1 MTQWF
6 RRLVPSAFASK
17 ARNAPGHSIA
27 GNSLRLIPVSMLVL
41 TLSVWAGPATVLSW
55 EVCVQETAANNP
67 ELRAAR
73 ASLEAAGYT
82 AEGAY
87 SGYLPQL
94 SAGAGYTDTSGST
107 ASTTTSDTTYS
118 TSVSLSQ
125 NLFAGFQDRAKIAQG
140 AANRE
145 VAAASLAA
153 AKAKL
158 SQDLKSAFVGLR
170 YAQDN
175 VILTENIAHRRE
187 ENLRLVELRFESGN
201 ENKGSYLLTKA
212 SLAQARYENLQAQ
225 QDLTSAQAQLDR
237 VLGRG
242 ETGGLEVRG
251 DIPLSEPGKAPDFR
265 ELARQVPDYQQAA
278 SQQKSA
284 EAGVTLARSG
294 LYPSLN
300 LSGSV
305 GRTGDNW
312 YPDGTHRSV
321 GLNLNVPLY
330 SGGKDY
336 YATKSAV
343 SSLEAAASNTDSA
356 EHQLVVR
363 LKQTYAS
370 YVESVEK
377 LKVDQAFLDA
387 AMTRADIARTKYN
400 NGLMTFE
407 NWDIIENDLIQRQ
420 KSFLQSQRDRVVAE
434 AAWEQAQGKGVIP

>member
-6 RRLVPSAFASK
+6 RRLVPSALASK
-17 ARNAPGHSIA
+17 ARHASGPSMA
-27 GNSLRLIPVSMLVL
+27 GNSLRLIPLSLLVL

-55 EVCVQETAANNP
+55 EACVQEAAAGNP

-94 SAGAGYTDTSGST
+94 SAGAGYTDTSGSA

-145 VAAASLAA
+145 VAAAGLAA

-175 VILTENIAHRRE
+175 VVLTENIARRRE

-212 SLAQARYENLQAQ
+212 SLAQARYDNLQAQ
-225 QDLTSAQAQLDR
+225 QDLVSAQAQLDR

-265 ELARQVPDYQQAA
+265 ELAREVPDYQQAA
-278 SQQKSA
+278 AQQKSA

-312 YPDGTHRSV
+312 NPDGTHRSV

-330 SGGKDY
+330 SGGRDY

-370 YVESVEK
+370 YVESAEK

-387 AMTRADIARTKYN
+387 SVTRADIARTKYN

-407 NWDIIENDLIQRQ
+407 NWDIIENDLMQRQ

>member
-1 MTQWF
+1 M
-6 RRLVPSAFASK
+6 
-17 ARNAPGHSIA
+17 
-27 GNSLRLIPVSMLVL
+27 
-41 TLSVWAGPATVLSW
+41 LSW
-55 EVCVQETAANNP
+55 EACVEEAAANNP
-67 ELRAAR
+67 DLRAAR
-73 ASLEAAGYT
+73 AGLDAAGFS

-94 SAGAGYTDTSGST
+94 SAGAAYTDTSGS
-107 ASTTTSDTTYS
+107 AAATTSDTTYS

-125 NLFAGFQDRAKIAQG
+125 NLFAGFQDRAKVAQG
-140 AANRE
+140 AANRD
-145 VAAASLAA
+145 ASAASLAA

-175 VILTENIAHRRE
+175 VSLTENIAKRRE

-212 SLAQARYENLQAQ
+212 SLAQARYDNLQAQ
-225 QDLTSAQAQLDR
+225 QGLASAQAQLDR

-242 ETGGLEVRG
+242 ETEGLEVRG
-251 DIPLSEPGKAPDFR
+251 DVPLAEPGKAPDFR
-265 ELARQVPDYQQAA
+265 QLAREVPDYRQAA
-278 SQQKSA
+278 AQQRSA
-284 EAGVTLARSG
+284 AAGVTLARSG

-300 LSGSV
+300 LSGSTSRV
-305 GRTGDNW
+305 GDNW
-312 YPDGTHRSV
+312 APSDTRRSV
-321 GLNLNVPLY
+321 GLNLNIPLY

-343 SSLEAAASNTDSA
+343 SSLEAASSNTDSS
-356 EHQLVVR
+356 EHQLLVR
-363 LKQTYAS
+363 LKQTFAS
-370 YVESVEK
+370 YVESAEK
-377 LKVDQAFLDA
+377 LKVDKAFLDA
-387 AMTRADIARTKYN
+387 AVARADIARAKYN

-420 KSFLQSQRDRVVAE
+420 KSFLLSQRDRVAAE

>member
-1 MTQWF
+1 M
-6 RRLVPSAFASK
+6 K
-17 ARNAPGHSIA
+17 KI
-27 GNSLRLIPVSMLVL
+27 IPVLL
-41 TLSVWAGPATVLSW
+41 LGCALCAWAGPPTVLVW
-55 EVCVQETAANNP
+55 ETCVQEAAANNP
-67 ELRAAR
+67 DLRAAR
-73 ASLEAAGYT
+73 ANLNAAAYT
-82 AEGAY
+82 ARGAY

-94 SAGAGYTDTSGST
+94 SAGASYSDISGNAATTTTT
-107 ASTTTSDTTYS
+107 ASQSTYN

-125 NLFAGFQDRAKIAQG
+125 NLFAGYQDQAKVAQG

-145 VAAASLAA
+145 ASAASLAA

-158 SQDLKSAFVGLR
+158 SQDLKDAFIGLK

-175 VILTENIAHRRE
+175 VLLTEKIMHRLE

-212 SLAQARYENLQAQ
+212 SLAQARYDHLQAQ
-225 QDLTSAQAQLDR
+225 QDVVSAQTQLAR
-237 VLGRG
+237 VLGRSD
-242 ETGGLEVRG
+242 TGALEVRG
-251 DIPLSEPGKAPDFR
+251 DVPLIAPGTTAPDFR
-265 ELARQVPDYQQAA
+265 QLVRQIPDYQQVAA
-278 SQQKSA
+278 QQKSA

-294 LYPSLN
+294 LYPSLD

-305 GRTGDNW
+305 SRVGDNW
-312 YPDGTHRSV
+312 FPDGTRRSV

-330 SGGKDY
+330 SGGRDY

-343 SSLEAAASNTDSA
+343 SSLEAASSNTDST
-356 EHQLVVR
+356 ERQLLVN

-370 YVESVEK
+370 YVESAEK

-387 AMTRADIARTKYN
+387 ATTRAEIARSKYN

-420 KSFLQSQRDRVVAE
+420 KTFLQSQRNRVVAE

>member
-1 MTQWF
+1 MKMKTMIPFLLLGWA
-6 RRLVPSAFASK
+6 L
-17 ARNAPGHSIA
+17 NAWA
-27 GNSLRLIPVSMLVL
+27 GN
-41 TLSVWAGPATVLSW
+41 
-55 EVCVQETAANNP
+55 NP
-67 ELRAAR
+67 DLRAAR
-73 ASLEAAGYT
+73 ANLNAATYT
-82 AEGAY
+82 AKGAY

-94 SAGAGYTDTSGST
+94 SAGASYNDISGNAAT
-107 ASTTTSDTTYS
+107 TTNTTTSTSTYN

-125 NLFAGFQDRAKIAQG
+125 NLFAGYQDQAKVAQG

-145 VAAASLAA
+145 ATAASLSV

-158 SQDLKSAFVGLR
+158 SQDLKDAFIGLK

-175 VILTENIAHRRE
+175 VQLTEQIMHRLE

-212 SLAQARYENLQAQ
+212 SLAQARYEHLQAQ
-225 QDLTSAQAQLDR
+225 QDVVSAQTQLAR

-242 ETGGLEVRG
+242 ASGALEVRG
-251 DIPLSEPGKAPDFR
+251 DVPVSEPGAAAPDFQQ
-265 ELARQVPDYQQAA
+265 LVRQIPDYQQVAA
-278 SQQKSA
+278 QQKFA

-294 LYPSLN
+294 LYPSLD

-305 GRTGDNW
+305 SRVGDNW
-312 YPDGTHRSV
+312 FPDGTRRIV

-343 SSLEAAASNTDSA
+343 SSLEAAASNTDST
-356 EHQLVVR
+356 EQQLLVR
-363 LKQTYAS
+363 LKQAYAG
-370 YVESVEK
+370 YVESAEK

-387 AMTRADIARTKYN
+387 ATTRAEIARSKYN

-407 NWDIIENDLIQRQ
+407 DWDIIENDLIQRQ
-420 KSFLQSQRDRVVAE
+420 KTFLLTRRDRVVAE

>member
-1 MTQWF
+1 MKTI
-6 RRLVPSAFASK
+6 LSAWLL
-17 ARNAPGHSIA
+17 G
-27 GNSLRLIPVSMLVL
+27 L
-41 TLSVWAGPATVLSW
+41 TLSVMAAPATVLTW
-55 EVCVQETAANNP
+55 EACVQEATANNP

-73 ASLEAAGYT
+73 ASLEASVFS

-94 SAGAGYTDTSGST
+94 SAGAAYTDTSGT
-107 ASTTTSDTTYS
+107 VIATTSESAYI

-125 NLFAGFQDRAKIAQG
+125 NLFAGFQDRAKVAQG
-140 AANRE
+140 AANRD

-158 SQDLKSAFVGLR
+158 SQDLKTAYIGLR

-175 VILTENIAHRRE
+175 VILTENIVRRSE
-187 ENLRLVELRFESGN
+187 ENFRLVELRFESGN

-212 SLAQARYENLQAQ
+212 SLAQARYDNLQARQ
-225 QDLTSAQAQLDR
+225 NLVSAQAQLDR

-251 DIPLSEPGKAPDFR
+251 DIPLSEPGTAPDFR
-265 ELARQVPDYQQAA
+265 QVAREVPDYQQAA
-278 SQQKSA
+278 AQQKSA
-284 EAGVTLARSG
+284 AAGVTLARSG

-312 YPDGTHRSV
+312 APEDSRRTV
-321 GLNLNVPLY
+321 GLNLNIPIY

-356 EHQLVVR
+356 EYQLVVR
-363 LKQTYAS
+363 LKQTYAG

-377 LKVDQAFLDA
+377 LNVDQAFLDA
-387 AMTRADIARTKYN
+387 AKTRATIARTKYN

-407 NWDIIENDLIQRQ
+407 DWDIIESDLIQRE

>member
-1 MTQWF
+1 MKT
-6 RRLVPSAFASK
+6 
-17 ARNAPGHSIA
+17 I
-27 GNSLRLIPVSMLVL
+27 L
-41 TLSVWAGPATVLSW
+41 TAWLLGLALPALAAPATLLTW
-55 EVCVQETAANNP
+55 ETCVQEAMANNP
-67 ELRAAR
+67 DLRAAR
-73 ASLEAAGYT
+73 AGLEAAAYT

-94 SAGAGYTDTSGST
+94 SAGAGYTDSSGST

-125 NLFAGFQDRAKIAQG
+125 NLFAGFQDRARIAQG

-175 VILTENIAHRRE
+175 VVLTENIARRRE

-212 SLAQARYENLQAQ
+212 SLAQARYDNLQAQ
-225 QDLTSAQAQLDR
+225 QALASAQAQLDR

-265 ELARQVPDYQQAA
+265 QLAREVPDYQQAA
-278 SQQKSA
+278 GQQKSA
-284 EAGVTLARSG
+284 AAGVTLARSG

-312 YPDGTHRSV
+312 NSDGTYRSV

-343 SSLEAAASNTDSA
+343 SNLEAAASNTDSA

-363 LKQTYAS
+363 LKQTHAGYI
-370 YVESVEK
+370 ESVEK

-387 AMTRADIARTKYN
+387 AKTRADIARTKYN

>member
-1 MTQWF
+1 MPLITQMKIIF
-6 RRLVPSAFASK
+6 SALLIGLALPVL
-17 ARNAPGHSIA
+17 AAPA
-27 GNSLRLIPVSMLVL
+27 VL
-41 TLSVWAGPATVLSW
+41 TW
-55 EVCVQETAANNP
+55 ETCIQEAMANNP
-67 ELRAAR
+67 ELRTAR
-73 ASLEAAGYT
+73 ANLQAAGFS
-82 AEGAY
+82 AAGAY
-87 SGYLPQL
+87 SGYLPEL
-94 SAGAGYTDTSGST
+94 SAGAAYTDTSGSA
-107 ASTTTSDTTYS
+107 ASTVTSESTYNA
-118 TSVSLSQ
+118 SVSLSQ
-125 NLFAGFQDRAKIAQG
+125 NLFAGFQDRAKIEQG
-140 AANRE
+140 SANRE
-145 VAAASLAA
+145 AAEASLTA

-158 SQDLKSAFVGLR
+158 SQDLKAAFVGLG

-175 VILTENIAHRRE
+175 VTLTENIARRRE

-212 SLAQARYENLQAQ
+212 ALAQARYENLQAK

-242 ETGGLEVRG
+242 AADELEVRG
-251 DIPLSEPGKAPDFR
+251 EIPLSEPGTPPDFR
-265 ELARQVPDYQQAA
+265 QLARQAPDYQQVAA
-278 SQQKSA
+278 QQRSA
-284 EAGVTLARSG
+284 AAGVTLARSG

-305 GRTGDNW
+305 GRVGDGW
-312 YPDGTHRSV
+312 VPDDTRRSV
-321 GLNLNVPLY
+321 GLNLNIPLY

-343 SSLEAAASNTDSA
+343 SSLEAATSNTDSA
-356 EHQLVVR
+356 EYLQLVS

-407 NWDIIENDLIQRQ
+407 NWDIIENDLTQRQ
-420 KSFLQSQRDRVVAE
+420 KSFLLSRRDRVLAE
-434 AAWEQAQGKGVIP
+434 AAWEKTQGIGVIP

>member
-1 MTQWF
+1 MKTI
-6 RRLVPSAFASK
+6 LSAWLLGLALS
-17 ARNAPGHSIA
+17 ALAAPA
-27 GNSLRLIPVSMLVL
+27 MVL
-41 TLSVWAGPATVLSW
+41 TW
-55 EVCVQETAANNP
+55 ETCVQEAAANNP
-67 ELRAAR
+67 EFRAAR
-73 ASLEAAGYT
+73 ANLAAAGFS

-125 NLFAGFQDRAKIAQG
+125 NLFAGFQDRAKVAQG

-145 VAAASLAA
+145 VAAAGLAA

-225 QDLTSAQAQLDR
+225 QDLTSTQAQLDR

-265 ELARQVPDYQQAA
+265 QLAREVPDYQQAA
-278 SQQKSA
+278 GQQKSA
-284 EAGVTLARSG
+284 AAGVTLARSG

-312 YPDGTHRSV
+312 NPDGTHRSV

-343 SSLEAAASNTDSA
+343 SNLEAAASNTDSA

-363 LKQTYAS
+363 LKQTHAGYI
-370 YVESVEK
+370 ESVEK

-420 KSFLQSQRDRVVAE
+420 KSFLQSRRDRVVAE

>member
-1 MTQWF
+1 MKTI
-6 RRLVPSAFASK
+6 LSAWLL
-17 ARNAPGHSIA
+17 G
-27 GNSLRLIPVSMLVL
+27 L
-41 TLSVWAGPATVLSW
+41 TLSVMAAPATVLTW
-55 EVCVQETAANNP
+55 EACVQEATANNP

-73 ASLEAAGYT
+73 ASLEASVFS

-94 SAGAGYTDTSGST
+94 SAGAAYTDTSGT
-107 ASTTTSDTTYS
+107 VIATTSESAYT

-125 NLFAGFQDRAKIAQG
+125 NLFAGFQDRAKVAQG
-140 AANRE
+140 AANRD

-158 SQDLKSAFVGLR
+158 SQDLKTAYIGLR

-175 VILTENIAHRRE
+175 VILTENIVRRSE
-187 ENLRLVELRFESGN
+187 ENFRLVELRFESGN

-212 SLAQARYENLQAQ
+212 SLAQARYDNLQARQ
-225 QDLTSAQAQLDR
+225 NLVSAQAQLDR

-251 DIPLSEPGKAPDFR
+251 DIPLSEPGTAPYFR
-265 ELARQVPDYQQAA
+265 QVVREVPDYQQAA
-278 SQQKSA
+278 AQQKSA
-284 EAGVTLARSG
+284 AAGVTLARSG

-312 YPDGTHRSV
+312 APEDSRRTV
-321 GLNLNVPLY
+321 GLNLNIPIY

-356 EHQLVVR
+356 EYQLVVR
-363 LKQTYAS
+363 LKQTYAG

-387 AMTRADIARTKYN
+387 AKTRATIARTKYN

-407 NWDIIENDLIQRQ
+407 DWDIIESDLIQRE

>member
-1 MTQWF
+1 MKIF
-6 RRLVPSAFASK
+6 LSALLLGLALPVL
-17 ARNAPGHSIA
+17 AAP
-27 GNSLRLIPVSMLVL
+27 VVL
-41 TLSVWAGPATVLSW
+41 TW
-55 EVCVQETAANNP
+55 ESCVQEAMANNP
-67 ELRAAR
+67 ELRTAR
-73 ASLEAAGYT
+73 ANLQAAGYS

-94 SAGAGYTDTSGST
+94 SAGAVYTDTSGSA
-107 ASTTTSDTTYS
+107 ASTVTSESTYNAS
-118 TSVSLSQ
+118 ISLTQ
-125 NLFAGFQDRAKIAQG
+125 NLFAGFQDRAKIEQG
-140 AANRE
+140 MANRE
-145 VAAASLAA
+145 AAEAGLAA
-153 AKAKL
+153 AKARL
-158 SQDLKSAFVGLR
+158 SQGLKSAFVGLK

-175 VILTENIAHRRE
+175 VILTENIAQRRE

-212 SLAQARYENLQAQ
+212 ALAQARYENLQAR
-225 QDLTSAQAQLDR
+225 QDLASAQAQLDR

-242 ETGGLEVRG
+242 ATDALEVRG
-251 DIPLSEPGKAPDFR
+251 EIPLSEPVAPPDFR
-265 ELARQVPDYQQAA
+265 LLARQVPDYQQVAA
-278 SQQKSA
+278 QQKSA
-284 EAGVTLARSG
+284 AAGVTLARSG

-305 GRTGDNW
+305 GRAGDNW
-312 YPDGTHRSV
+312 VPDDTRRSV
-321 GLNLNVPLY
+321 GLNLNIPLY

-343 SSLEAAASNTDSA
+343 SSLEAAASNTDSS
-356 EHQLVVR
+356 EYQVLVQ

-370 YVESVEK
+370 YVESAEK

-387 AMTRADIARTKYN
+387 AITRADIARTKYN

-434 AAWEQAQGKGVIP
+434 ATWELAQGKGVIP

>member
-1 MTQWF
+1 MKNI
-6 RRLVPSAFASK
+6 LSAWLLGLALS
-17 ARNAPGHSIA
+17 ALAAPA
-27 GNSLRLIPVSMLVL
+27 MVL
-41 TLSVWAGPATVLSW
+41 TW
-55 EVCVQETAANNP
+55 ETCVPEAAANNP

-73 ASLEAAGYT
+73 ANLAAAGFS
-82 AEGAY
+82 AAGAH

-145 VAAASLAA
+145 AAEANLAV

-158 SQDLKSAFVGLR
+158 SQDLKSTFVGLK

-175 VILTENIAHRRE
+175 VILTENIARRRE

-225 QDLTSAQAQLDR
+225 QSLVSSQAQLER

-242 ETGGLEVRG
+242 DTGELEVRG
-251 DIPLSEPGKAPDFR
+251 EIPFSEPGQAPDFR
-265 ELARQVPDYQQAA
+265 QLARQVPDYQQAA
-278 SQQKSA
+278 AQQKSA
-284 EAGVTLARSG
+284 AAGVTLARSG
-294 LYPSLN
+294 LYPSFN

-305 GRTGDNW
+305 GRVGDNW
-312 YPDGTHRSV
+312 YPDSTRRSV

-336 YATKSAV
+336 YATKSAA
-343 SSLEAAASNTDSA
+343 SSLEAAASNTDTA
-356 EHQLVVR
+356 EQQLVVR
-363 LKQTYAS
+363 LKQTYAG
-370 YVESVEK
+370 YVESVAK

>member
-1 MTQWF
+1 MTPWF
-6 RRLVPSAFASK
+6 RRRVPSAFASK
-17 ARNAPGHSIA
+17 ARHAQGPSIA
-27 GNSLRLIPVSMLVL
+27 GHSLRLFPVSMLVL
-41 TLSVWAGPATVLSW
+41 TLSAWAGPSTVLSW
-55 EVCVQETAANNP
+55 EACVQEAAASNP

-73 ASLEAAGYT
+73 AGLEAAGYT

-94 SAGAGYTDTSGST
+94 SAGAGYTDTSGSS

-125 NLFAGFQDRAKIAQG
+125 NLFAGFQDRAKVAQG

-145 VAAASLAA
+145 VSAASLAA

-175 VILTENIAHRRE
+175 VVLTENIAHRRE

-212 SLAQARYENLQAQ
+212 SLAQARYDNLQAQ
-225 QDLTSAQAQLDR
+225 QALASAQAQLDR

-251 DIPLSEPGKAPDFR
+251 DIPLFEPGKAPDFR
-265 ELARQVPDYQQAA
+265 QLAREVPDYQQAA
-278 SQQKSA
+278 GQQKSA

-312 YPDGTHRSV
+312 NPDGTYRSV

-343 SSLEAAASNTDSA
+343 SNLEAAASNTDSA

-363 LKQTYAS
+363 LKQTHAG

>member
-1 MTQWF
+1 MKTI
-6 RRLVPSAFASK
+6 LSAWLL
-17 ARNAPGHSIA
+17 G
-27 GNSLRLIPVSMLVL
+27 L
-41 TLSVWAGPATVLSW
+41 TLSVMAAPATVLTW
-55 EVCVQETAANNP
+55 EACVQEATANNP
-67 ELRAAR
+67 EIRAAR
-73 ASLEAAGYT
+73 AGLEASVFS

-94 SAGAGYTDTSGST
+94 SAGAAYTDTSGT
-107 ASTTTSDTTYS
+107 VIATTSQSAYITTL
-118 TSVSLSQ
+118 SLSQ
-125 NLFAGFQDRAKIAQG
+125 NLFAGFQDRAKVAQG
-140 AANRE
+140 AANRD

-158 SQDLKSAFVGLR
+158 SQDLKTAYIGLR

-175 VILTENIAHRRE
+175 VILTENIVRRSE
-187 ENLRLVELRFESGN
+187 ENYRLVELRFESGN

-212 SLAQARYENLQAQ
+212 SLAQARYDNLQARQ
-225 QDLTSAQAQLDR
+225 NLVSAQAQLDR

-242 ETGGLEVRG
+242 ETDGLEVRG
-251 DIPLSEPGKAPDFR
+251 DIPLGEPGTAPDFR
-265 ELARQVPDYQQAA
+265 QVAREVPDYQQAA
-278 SQQKSA
+278 AQQKSA
-284 EAGVTLARSG
+284 AAGVTLARSG

-312 YPDGTHRSV
+312 APEDSRRTV
-321 GLNLNVPLY
+321 GLNLNIPIY

-356 EHQLVVR
+356 EYQLVVR
-363 LKQTYAS
+363 LKQSYAG

-387 AMTRADIARTKYN
+387 AKTRATIARTKYN

-407 NWDIIENDLIQRQ
+407 DWDIIESDLIQRE

>member
-1 MTQWF
+1 MKTI
-6 RRLVPSAFASK
+6 LSAWLL
-17 ARNAPGHSIA
+17 G
-27 GNSLRLIPVSMLVL
+27 L
-41 TLSVWAGPATVLSW
+41 TLSVMAAPATVLTW
-55 EVCVQETAANNP
+55 ETCVQEATANNP

-73 ASLEAAGYT
+73 ASLEASAFS

-94 SAGAGYTDTSGST
+94 SAGAAYTDTSGT
-107 ASTTTSDTTYS
+107 VIATTSESAYI
-118 TSVSLSQ
+118 TSLSLSQ
-125 NLFAGFQDRAKIAQG
+125 NLFAGFQDRAKVAQG
-140 AANRE
+140 AANRD

-158 SQDLKSAFVGLR
+158 SQDLKTAYIGLR

-175 VILTENIAHRRE
+175 VILTENIVRRSE
-187 ENLRLVELRFESGN
+187 ENFRLVELRFESGN

-212 SLAQARYENLQAQ
+212 SLAQARYDNLQARQ
-225 QDLTSAQAQLDR
+225 NLVSAQAQLDR

-242 ETGGLEVRG
+242 DTGGLEVRG
-251 DIPLSEPGKAPDFR
+251 DIPLSEPGTAPDFR
-265 ELARQVPDYQQAA
+265 QVAREVPDYQQAA
-278 SQQKSA
+278 AQQKSA
-284 EAGVTLARSG
+284 AAGVTLARSG

-312 YPDGTHRSV
+312 APEDSRRTV
-321 GLNLNVPLY
+321 GLNLNIPIY

-343 SSLEAAASNTDSA
+343 SNLEAAASNTDSA
-356 EHQLVVR
+356 EYQLVVR

-387 AMTRADIARTKYN
+387 AKTRATIARTKYN

-407 NWDIIENDLIQRQ
+407 DWDIIESDLIQRE

>member
-6 RRLVPSAFASK
+6 RRRVPSVFASK
-17 ARNAPGHSIA
+17 ACNAPGPSIA
-27 GNSLRLIPVSMLVL
+27 GHSLRLIPVSLLVL
-41 TLSVWAGPATVLSW
+41 TLSAWAGPSTVLSW
-55 EVCVQETAANNP
+55 ETCVQEAAVSNP

-82 AEGAY
+82 AKGAY

-107 ASTTTSDTTYS
+107 ASTTSDATYS

-125 NLFAGFQDRAKIAQG
+125 NLFAGFQDRARIAQG

-175 VILTENIAHRRE
+175 VVLTENIAHRRE

-251 DIPLSEPGKAPDFR
+251 DIPLLEPGKAPDFR
-265 ELARQVPDYQQAA
+265 QLARQVPDYQQAA
-278 SQQKSA
+278 GQQKSA

-312 YPDGTHRSV
+312 NSDGTYRSV

-343 SSLEAAASNTDSA
+343 SNLEAAASNTDSA

-363 LKQTYAS
+363 LKQTFAS

>member
-1 MTQWF
+1 MTRWF
-6 RRLVPSAFASK
+6 RRLVSSALASK
-17 ARNAPGHSIA
+17 ARHAPRPSMA
-27 GNSLRLIPVSMLVL
+27 GNSPRLIPVSLLVL
-41 TLSVWAGPATVLSW
+41 TLSVWAGPSTVLSW
-55 EVCVQETAANNP
+55 EACVQEAAAGNP

-73 ASLEAAGYT
+73 ASLEAAGHT

-107 ASTTTSDTTYS
+107 ASTTTYS

-125 NLFAGFQDRAKIAQG
+125 NLFAGFQDRAKVAQG

-145 VAAASLAA
+145 VAAAGLAA

-212 SLAQARYENLQAQ
+212 SLAQARYDSLQAQ
-225 QDLTSAQAQLDR
+225 QDLVSAQAQLDR

-251 DIPLSEPGKAPDFR
+251 DIPLSEPGKAPDFLD
-265 ELARQVPDYQQAA
+265 LAREVPDYQQAA
-278 SQQKSA
+278 AQQKSA
-284 EAGVTLARSG
+284 AAGVTLARSG

-330 SGGKDY
+330 SGGRDY

-363 LKQTYAS
+363 LKQTYAG

-377 LKVDQAFLDA
+377 LKVDRAFLDA
-387 AMTRADIARTKYN
+387 SVTRADIARTKYN

>member
-1 MTQWF
+1 M
-6 RRLVPSAFASK
+6 RLMISA
-17 ARNAPGHSIA
+17 
-27 GNSLRLIPVSMLVL
+27 SMLVL
-41 TLSVWAGPATVLSW
+41 ALSAWAEAATVLNW
-55 EVCVQETAANNP
+55 EACVEEAAANNP
-67 ELRAAR
+67 DLRAAR
-73 ASLEAAGYT
+73 ASLEAAGFS

-94 SAGAGYTDTSGST
+94 SAGAAYTDTSGS
-107 ASTTTSDTTYS
+107 AAATTTSDTTYS
-118 TSVSLSQ
+118 TTVSLSQ
-125 NLFAGFQDRAKIAQG
+125 NLFAGFQDRAKVAQG
-140 AANRE
+140 AANRD
-145 VAAASLAA
+145 AAAAGLAV

-175 VILTENIAHRRE
+175 VSLTENIARRRE

-212 SLAQARYENLQAQ
+212 SLAQARYDNLQAQ
-225 QDLTSAQAQLDR
+225 QDLVSAQAQLDR

-242 ETGGLEVRG
+242 GTEGLEVRG
-251 DIPLSEPGKAPDFR
+251 DIPLTEPGKAPDFR
-265 ELARQVPDYQQAA
+265 QLAREVPDYQQAA
-278 SQQKSA
+278 AQQKSA
-284 EAGVTLARSG
+284 AAGVTLARSG

-305 GRTGDNW
+305 GRVGDNW
-312 YPDGTHRSV
+312 ALDDTRRSV
-321 GLNLNVPLY
+321 GLNLNIPLY

-343 SSLEAAASNTDSA
+343 SSLEAAASNTDSS
-356 EHQLVVR
+356 EHQLLVR

-370 YVESVEK
+370 YVESAEK
-377 LKVDQAFLDA
+377 LKVDRAFLDA
-387 AMTRADIARTKYN
+387 AMARADIARAKYN

-434 AAWEQAQGKGVIP
+434 AAWDQAQGKGVIP

>member
-1 MTQWF
+1 MKIFLYALLLGLTLPV
-6 RRLVPSAFASK
+6 RA
-17 ARNAPGHSIA
+17 APPA
-27 GNSLRLIPVSMLVL
+27 VL
-41 TLSVWAGPATVLSW
+41 TW
-55 EVCVQETAANNP
+55 ENCVQEAAANNP

-94 SAGAGYTDTSGST
+94 SAGAAYSDTTGSA
-107 ASTTTSDTTYS
+107 ASTVTSESTYS
-118 TSVSLSQ
+118 TSISLSQ
-125 NLFAGFQDRAKIAQG
+125 NLFAGYQDRAKVAQS
-140 AANRE
+140 AANRDAT
-145 VAAASLAA
+145 AAALTA
-153 AKAKL
+153 AKSKL

-212 SLAQARYENLQAQ
+212 ALAQARYENLQAQ

-242 ETGGLEVRG
+242 ATDALEVRG
-251 DIPLSEPGKAPDFR
+251 EIPLSEPGAPPDFR
-265 ELARQVPDYQQAA
+265 QLARQVPDYQQVAA
-278 SQQKSA
+278 QQKSA
-284 EAGVTLARSG
+284 AAGVTLARSG

-305 GRTGDNW
+305 GRAGDNW
-312 YPDGTHRSV
+312 VPDDTRRSL
-321 GLNLNVPLY
+321 GLNLNIPLY
-330 SGGKDY
+330 SGGSDY

-343 SSLEAAASNTDSA
+343 SNLEAAASNTDSA
-356 EHQLVVR
+356 EYLQLVT

-370 YVESVEK
+370 YVESAEK

-387 AMTRADIARTKYN
+387 AMIRADIARTKYN

-420 KSFLQSQRDRVVAE
+420 KSFLQSQRDRVIAE
-434 AAWEQAQGKGVIP
+434 AAWEKTQGKGVIP

>member
-1 MTQWF
+1 MKTI
-6 RRLVPSAFASK
+6 LSAWLL
-17 ARNAPGHSIA
+17 G
-27 GNSLRLIPVSMLVL
+27 L
-41 TLSVWAGPATVLSW
+41 TLSVMAAPATVLTW
-55 EVCVQETAANNP
+55 EACVQEATANNP

-73 ASLEAAGYT
+73 ASLEASVFN

-94 SAGAGYTDTSGST
+94 SAGAAYTDTSGT
-107 ASTTTSDTTYS
+107 VIATTSESAYI

-125 NLFAGFQDRAKIAQG
+125 NLFAGFQDRAKVAQG
-140 AANRE
+140 AANRD

-158 SQDLKSAFVGLR
+158 SQDLKTAYIGLR

-175 VILTENIAHRRE
+175 VILTENIVRRSE
-187 ENLRLVELRFESGN
+187 ENFRLVELRFESGN

-212 SLAQARYENLQAQ
+212 SLAQARYDNLQARQ
-225 QDLTSAQAQLDR
+225 NLVSAQAQLDR

-251 DIPLSEPGKAPDFR
+251 DIPLSEPGTAPDFR
-265 ELARQVPDYQQAA
+265 QVAREVPDYQQAA
-278 SQQKSA
+278 AQQKSA
-284 EAGVTLARSG
+284 AAGVTLARSG

-312 YPDGTHRSV
+312 APEDSRRTV
-321 GLNLNVPLY
+321 GLNLNIPIY

-356 EHQLVVR
+356 EYQLVVR
-363 LKQTYAS
+363 LKQTYAG

-377 LKVDQAFLDA
+377 LNVDQAFLDA
-387 AMTRADIARTKYN
+387 AKTRATIARTKYN

-407 NWDIIENDLIQRQ
+407 DWDIIESDLIQRE

>member
-1 MTQWF
+1 MTPWF
-6 RRLVPSAFASK
+6 RRRVPSAFASK
-17 ARNAPGHSIA
+17 ARIAPGPAMA
-27 GNSLRLIPVSMLVL
+27 GHSLRLIPVSMLVL
-41 TLSVWAGPATVLSW
+41 TLSAWAGGPSTVLSW
-55 EVCVQETAANNP
+55 EACVQEAAASNP

-73 ASLEAAGYT
+73 AGLEAAGYT

-94 SAGAGYTDTSGST
+94 SAGAGYTDTSGSS
-107 ASTTTSDTTYS
+107 ASATSDTTYS

-125 NLFAGFQDRAKIAQG
+125 NLFAGFQDRARIAQG

-175 VILTENIAHRRE
+175 VVLTENIAHRRE

-212 SLAQARYENLQAQ
+212 SLAQARYDNLQAQ
-225 QDLTSAQAQLDR
+225 QALASAQAQLDR

-265 ELARQVPDYQQAA
+265 QLAREVPDYQQAA
-278 SQQKSA
+278 GQQKSA

-312 YPDGTHRSV
+312 NSDGTYRSV

-343 SSLEAAASNTDSA
+343 SNLEAAASNTDSA

-363 LKQTYAS
+363 LKQTHAG

>member
-1 MTQWF
+1 
-6 RRLVPSAFASK
+6 
-17 ARNAPGHSIA
+17 
-27 GNSLRLIPVSMLVL
+27 
-41 TLSVWAGPATVLSW
+41 VLSW
-55 EVCVQETAANNP
+55 EACVQEAAASNP

-73 ASLEAAGYT
+73 AGLEAAGYT

-94 SAGAGYTDTSGST
+94 SAGAGYTDTSGSA

-125 NLFAGFQDRAKIAQG
+125 NLFAGFQDRARIAQG

-158 SQDLKSAFVGLR
+158 SQDLKSAFVGLS

-175 VILTENIAHRRE
+175 VVLTENIAHRRE

-212 SLAQARYENLQAQ
+212 ALAQARYDNLQAQ
-225 QDLTSAQAQLDR
+225 QALASAQAQLDR

-251 DIPLSEPGKAPDFR
+251 DIPLFEPGKAPDFR
-265 ELARQVPDYQQAA
+265 QLAREVPDYQQAA
-278 SQQKSA
+278 GQQKSA

-312 YPDGTHRSV
+312 NSDGTYRSV

-343 SSLEAAASNTDSA
+343 SNLEAAASNTDSA

-363 LKQTYAS
+363 LKQTHAG

>member
-1 MTQWF
+1 M
-6 RRLVPSAFASK
+6 
-17 ARNAPGHSIA
+17 A
-27 GNSLRLIPVSMLVL
+27 GNSLQLIPVSMLVL
-41 TLSVWAGPATVLSW
+41 TLSVWAGPSTVLSW
-55 EVCVQETAANNP
+55 ETCVQEAAASNP

-107 ASTTTSDTTYS
+107 TSDTTYS

-125 NLFAGFQDRAKIAQG
+125 NLFAGFQDRARVAQG

-175 VILTENIAHRRE
+175 VVLTENIAHRRE

-212 SLAQARYENLQAQ
+212 SLAQARYDNLQAQ
-225 QDLTSAQAQLDR
+225 QSLASAQAQLDR

-265 ELARQVPDYQQAA
+265 QLAREVPDYQQAA
-278 SQQKSA
+278 GQQKSA

-312 YPDGTHRSV
+312 NPDGTYRSV

-343 SSLEAAASNTDSA
+343 SNLEAAASNTDSA

-363 LKQTYAS
+363 LKQTHAS